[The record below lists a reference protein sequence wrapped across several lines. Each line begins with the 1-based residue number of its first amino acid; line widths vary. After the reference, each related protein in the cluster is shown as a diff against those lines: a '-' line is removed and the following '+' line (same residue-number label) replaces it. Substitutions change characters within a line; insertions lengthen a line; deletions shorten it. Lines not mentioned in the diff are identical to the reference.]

1 MRFLNGPAPLVNSTK
16 LNHSKVC
23 GISQEALFLNRVSDM
38 SQASRLAHTPLSV
51 LDLAP
56 IKEGRSITD
65 TFRETLDL
73 AQHAEAWGYKRY
85 WLAEHHNLG
94 SVACSATS
102 VLIGYVAGGTNT
114 IRVGSGGIM
123 LPNHAPLVIAEQF
136 GTLESLYPGRIDLG
150 LGRAPGTDFPTM
162 RALRRDLR
170 NGDNFPELLTELREL
185 FAVPKPGQ
193 AVRALPGA
201 GLNIPIWLLGSSGFS
216 AQLAGHL
223 GLPFAFAG
231 HFAPENTLPA
241 LDIYRRSFQPSEI
254 LNRPYMMVGVPV
266 LAADTDKEA
275 QRLSTTEYMNFLRL
289 IRNQLGPLTPP
300 VDSVEGLANDLERAA
315 VESKRAAAIVGS
327 RETVRRKLELFLTET
342 QADELI
348 LTSNPYEHVARLRS
362 YEIVAEI
369 AKEAAE
375 QSFQLSAAR

>member
-1 MRFLNGPAPLVNSTK
+1 M
-16 LNHSKVC
+16 
-23 GISQEALFLNRVSDM
+23 ALS
-38 SQASRLAHTPLSV
+38 SRLARTPLSV

-56 IKEGRSITD
+56 IKEGRTIAQ
-65 TFRETLDL
+65 TFQETLDL
-73 AQHAEAWGYKRY
+73 AQRAEAWGYKRY
-85 WLAEHHNLG
+85 WLAEHHNLA

-102 VLIGYVAGGTNT
+102 VLIGYVAAGTST

-170 NGDNFPELLTELREL
+170 NGDNFPELLDELREL
-185 FAVPKPGQ
+185 LATPKPNQ
-193 AVRALPGA
+193 VVRALPGA

-216 AQLAGHL
+216 AQLAGQL

-231 HFAPENTLPA
+231 HFMPENTLPA
-241 LDIYRRSFQPSEI
+241 LEIYRRSFQPSEV
-254 LNRPYMMVGVPV
+254 LDRPYAMVGVPV
-266 LAADTDKEA
+266 LAADTDAEA
-275 QRLSTTEYMNFLRL
+275 EHLSTTEYINVLRL
-289 IRNQLGPLTPP
+289 IRNKLAPLSPP
-300 VDSVEGLANDLERAA
+300 VDSVEGLANAFEQAA
-315 VESKRAAAIVGS
+315 IESKRAAAIVGS
-327 RETVRRKLELFLTET
+327 LETVQRKLEVFLEET

-348 LTSNPYEHVARLRS
+348 ITSNPYEHAARLRS

-369 AKEAAE
+369 AKEAAKE
-375 QSFQLSAAR
+375 AEPDHLVAAK